1 MQPSSFSPAP
11 LARTDGVIIL
21 AVMALGAGLL
31 SIRLGWQDYWWD
43 EHVTLMF
50 TRAGWYELMVEH
62 WGTDTHRPVYYG
74 LQKAWNALFGD
85 STAAVRSLPIALSL
99 LLVPLFYL
107 TARRIAPGPFAAI
120 AIILLISAPM
130 FVYQGR
136 EVRMYC
142 LANLAMAAAL
152 WCAVVLANRARR
164 RMRGGADTSP
174 DAGPSDRWLWAG
186 VAAAL
191 ALAFYAQALGL
202 FVMTLF
208 GLWILICVGLG
219 VLPLRFLW
227 QGLAAF
233 AFYVL
238 LILPALYPFFIH
250 ATGTVGGSFWV
261 PEPSVRFI
269 YDQTAA
275 AYPYPKWSKP
285 VVALMILWGLWSLRD
300 RPHLAWL
307 MGCMVIGL
315 PLLVLGISFF
325 KPLYLA
331 RVIAWGS
338 IVSVLVLAAGLV
350 RLPPVLRW
358 GGVAFLVVNQ
368 LLAFQTFL
376 PPAPERTPERQIAAE
391 LQDFDP
397 GRDVLILGY
406 QMLEPA
412 LRWHAPQ
419 AFEGAAYGFI
429 YADHNRNVIDAAMRS
444 AFVPRA
450 DAEQIALPQTGTLY
464 VVREAELDP
473 SRQVASE
480 DDVTAALG
488 VVTKGLDVARSVTA
502 GPLQLDLYDLEQE
515 R

>member
-1 MQPSSFSPAP
+1 M
-11 LARTDGVIIL
+11 ARRDWLIVLTMMV
-21 AVMALGAGLL
+21 LGAGLL

-50 TRAGWYELMVEH
+50 TRAGWHELMVQH
-62 WGTDTHRPVYYG
+62 WGTDTHRPLYYG
-74 LQKAWNALFGD
+74 LQKAWNAVFGE
-85 STAAVRSLPIALSL
+85 STIAVRSLPIALSL
-99 LLVPLFYL
+99 LIVPLFYL

-120 AIILLISAPM
+120 VVLLLISAPM

-136 EVRMYC
+136 EVRMYA

-152 WCAVVLANRARR
+152 WCAVVLATRARR
-164 RMRGGADTSP
+164 QMQDDAKADT
-174 DAGPSDRWLWAG
+174 SDRWLWAG
-186 VAAAL
+186 FAAAL

-219 VLPLRFLW
+219 ILPLRFLW

-233 AFYVL
+233 ACYIV

-261 PEPSVRFI
+261 PEPTVRFI

-358 GGVAFLVVNQ
+358 GGVAFLVVSQ
-368 LLAFQTFL
+368 LMAFQTFL
-376 PPAPERTPERQIAAE
+376 PPAPEHTSEREIAVE
-391 LQDFDP
+391 LQGFDP
-397 GRDVLILGY
+397 SRDVLILGY

-444 AFVPRA
+444 TFVPRA
-450 DAEQIALPQTGTLY
+450 EAEQIALPQTGTLY
-464 VVREAELDP
+464 VVREAELAP
-473 SRQVASE
+473 SRQVAPE

-488 VVTKGLDVARSVTA
+488 VVAQGLDVVRSVTA
-502 GPLQLDLYDLEQE
+502 GPLQLDLYDLSSG